1 MPQTCQFSWQN
12 TSTFHVFSSGFHLQ
26 SWPSATW
33 HCMASP
39 TTCVVQS
46 MQNTAARLISGE
58 VSMNTSHQLWG
69 KCTGCLYNAEL
80 KSSLLWACSRQC
92 RPGTAIAIRWMPDTN
107 RSLQSSNAFTC
118 VVPWMKTH
126 LGDNVDSPGVYNTLP
141 TSLHLMDNYKRFR
154 CLLKAHLRLW
164 FVMTIF
170 SVLCIF
176 LLTFGEVGSGRI
188 LK

>member
-1 MPQTCQFSWQN
+1 MPQTCQFSWQH
-12 TSTFHVFSSGFHLQ
+12 TSTFQVFSSGFHSPNLAFCN
-26 SWPSATW
+26 ATLYGIT
-33 HCMASP
+33 HNLCCA
-39 TTCVVQS
+39 VYA
-46 MQNTAARLISGE
+46 NTAA
-58 VSMNTSHQLWG
+58 
-69 KCTGCLYNAEL
+69 
-80 KSSLLWACSRQC
+80 RQC

-107 RSLQSSNAFTC
+107 RSLQSSNAYTC

-126 LGDNVDSPGVYNTLP
+126 LGDNVDSPGVYNTLS
-141 TSLHLMDNYKRFR
+141 TSLHLMDNYKRFT

-176 LLTFGEVGSGRI
+176 LLTFGKVGSGRI